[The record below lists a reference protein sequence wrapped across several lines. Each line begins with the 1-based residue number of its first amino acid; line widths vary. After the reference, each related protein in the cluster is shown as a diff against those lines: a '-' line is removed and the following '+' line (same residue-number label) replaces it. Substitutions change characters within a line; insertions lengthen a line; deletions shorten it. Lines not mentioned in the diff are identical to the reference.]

1 MKFQKFIS
9 SILPIFSSSL
19 ITNLLPQAAALVP
32 GSKSIATEE
41 VFSEARDLPRDKQL
55 VEHSTSHDLS
65 GSLKSEE
72 SSKCAICQKNLGREG
87 VKELQCGHT
96 FHQTGLDRWAIEN
109 PVCPLCREEDHSL
122 VIQHQEHK
130 MLQEAKERERQI
142 EEQNRIQLQNERAR
156 QEEITRDISYQDG
169 DCLICSTRA
178 VPSNLDSPYCPGCG
192 KPIHELCLNRWLHGS
207 TTYICP
213 ACSTDYLQWHQ
224 DQLSD
229 DIDLEAHEHDALTHL
244 TDHEGQGQAHL
255 LRDSS
260 AFSSLVSS
268 RKRMREYASENERE
282 GLSLASSS
290 HTNKQRARED
300 PTREDHDCV
309 GSE

>member
-1 MKFQKFIS
+1 MPQK
-9 SILPIFSSSL
+9 
-19 ITNLLPQAAALVP
+19 LPQAAALVP

-41 VFSEARDLPRDKQL
+41 VFSEARDLPRDKEL

-87 VKELQCGHT
+87 VKELQCGHI

-109 PVCPLCREEDHSL
+109 P
-122 VIQHQEHK
+122 
-130 MLQEAKERERQI
+130 
-142 EEQNRIQLQNERAR
+142 
-156 QEEITRDISYQDG
+156 QD
-169 DCLICSTRA
+169 
-178 VPSNLDSPYCPGCG
+178 GCG

-213 ACSTDYLQWHQ
+213 ACSTDYFQWHQ
-224 DQLSD
+224 EQLSD

-268 RKRMREYASENERE
+268 RKRMREYASENERV

-290 HTNKQRARED
+290 HANKQRDRAD
-300 PTREDHDCV
+300 PTREDHDRD
-309 GSE
+309 GSDENAA

>member
-1 MKFQKFIS
+1 MPQK
-9 SILPIFSSSL
+9 
-19 ITNLLPQAAALVP
+19 LPQAAALVP
-32 GSKSIATEE
+32 ASKHIATEE
-41 VFSEARDLPRDKQL
+41 VFSEARDLPKDKEL
-55 VEHSTSHDLS
+55 FEHSTSHDLS

-87 VKELQCGHT
+87 VKKLQCGHT
-96 FHQTGLDRWAIEN
+96 FHQTGLDRWALEN
-109 PVCPLCREEDHSL
+109 P
-122 VIQHQEHK
+122 
-130 MLQEAKERERQI
+130 
-142 EEQNRIQLQNERAR
+142 
-156 QEEITRDISYQDG
+156 QDG

-213 ACSTDYLQWHQ
+213 ACSTDYLKWHQ

-229 DIDLEAHEHDALTHL
+229 DIDLEAQEHDALTHL

-268 RKRMREYASENERE
+268 RKRMREYALENDWE
-282 GLSLASSS
+282 GSSLASSS
-290 HTNKQRARED
+290 YANKQRARED
-300 PTREDHDCV
+300 PTREDHDFD